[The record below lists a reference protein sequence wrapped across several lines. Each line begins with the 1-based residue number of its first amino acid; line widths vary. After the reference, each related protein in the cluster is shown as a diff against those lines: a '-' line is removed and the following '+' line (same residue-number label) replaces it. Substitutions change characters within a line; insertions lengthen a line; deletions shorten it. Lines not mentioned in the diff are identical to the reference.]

1 MKAKL
6 LLLSSIILLSACS
19 EEGGNL
25 QEWMNQKKM
34 EAKNKGCFKG
44 SLSEMSLYIAVIE
57 QGGFHL
63 EIRT

>member
-1 MKAKL
+1 MTMKAKL

-34 EAKNKGCFKG
+34 EAKNKVRPVEEPAK
-44 SLSEMSLYIAVIE
+44 
-57 QGGFHL
+57 
-63 EIRT
+63 

>member
-25 QEWMNQKKM
+25 QEWMNQKKA
-34 EAKNKGCFKG
+34 EAKTKVRPVEEPAK
-44 SLSEMSLYIAVIE
+44 
-57 QGGFHL
+57 
-63 EIRT
+63 IRTCCILSSGSIWS